1 MKLTAGRA
9 IKLFL
14 IAAVAALAAPQ
25 PARGDVESVL
35 SEINR
40 KPAEERTK
48 ILVDGARKEG
58 VVQYFGSGG
67 ASDIQ
72 ELVKGFNK
80 NYPFIDVRYTRLGGP
95 SVVSKVTTEYR
106 GGVFNVDLISVRGT
120 LIPELMSSKV
130 IARYR
135 SPMTAFLRKGYFDA
149 DGYLSGYYATGY
161 TMLYNTNNVKPAE
174 VPKSFDDLLHPRW
187 KGRLVMDRE
196 EYDWLAAMIDL
207 MGESKATA
215 FFRKLVAEQGLK
227 FKRGHSLITQ
237 LVAAGEHDLLI
248 DGYVHSASQFKAKG
262 APVNFVF
269 MNPTAV
275 KPPSG
280 VAIAARA
287 PHPYAAALL
296 LDYHLSKEAQEIMAR
311 NQFYWTSRRDVK
323 WVTEPGT
330 ELHVVSPMEW
340 GGAKYNYVSTLF
352 RKIIGD

>member
-1 MKLTAGRA
+1 
-9 IKLFL
+9 
-14 IAAVAALAAPQ
+14 
-25 PARGDVESVL
+25 
-35 SEINR
+35 
-40 KPAEERTK
+40 
-48 ILVDGARKEG
+48 
-58 VVQYFGSGG
+58 
-67 ASDIQ
+67 
-72 ELVKGFNK
+72 
-80 NYPFIDVRYTRLGGP
+80 LGGP
-95 SVVSKVTTEYR
+95 SVISRVTTEYR
-106 GGVFNVDLISVRGT
+106 AGVFNVDLISIRGT
-120 LIPELMSSKV
+120 LIPDLMSNKV

-135 SPMTAFLRKGYFDA
+135 SPMRDFLRTGYFDTE
-149 DGYLSGYYATGY
+149 GYLSGYYATGY
-161 TMLYNTNNVKPAE
+161 TIIYNTNNVKPAE
-174 VPKSFDDLLHPRW
+174 VPKSYDELLQPRW

-207 MGESKATA
+207 MGESKAIA
-215 FFRKLVAEQGLK
+215 FFKRLVTEQGLK

-237 LVAAGEHDLLI
+237 LVAAGEHDVLI

-269 MNPTAV
+269 MNPTPV

-296 LDYHLSKEAQEIMAR
+296 LDYHLSKEAQEIMAH

-323 WVTEPGT
+323 WATEPGT

-340 GGAKYNYVSTLF
+340 GGAKYNYVSALF